1 MKKTAIVLIMA
12 VLFQGLAFA
21 QLKLGVKAGANI
33 SNLSGYTSQDLINDV
48 KGANSYQF
56 GILAK
61 VKLGDFICLQPEV
74 LLSMKG
80 AELANDQS
88 SAALNAL
95 SGLMGGEP
103 IPNSLHLKTTYLEV
117 PLNIQAGIGLG
128 SLARVYGQV
137 SPYLSYLIADDID
150 GAEDFYAAY
159 KDFLSDYDGQPL
171 NSFDYGIGLGAGV
184 EVLFLQ
190 LSVKYDFSLNEFKEV
205 PALGGLLDDV
215 NPLFSSLKHRNLSIS
230 LAFLF

>member
-1 MKKTAIVLIMA
+1 MKKTAIVLLMA
-12 VLFQGLAFA
+12 ILFQGFAFA
-21 QLKLGVKAGANI
+21 QLKFGVKAGANI

-56 GILAK
+56 GVLAK
-61 VKLGDFICLQPEV
+61 INLGNFFSLQPEV

-80 AELANDQS
+80 AELTNDQS
-88 SAALNAL
+88 NAALNTL
-95 SGLMGGEP
+95 STLMGKD

-117 PLNIQAGIGLG
+117 PLNIQAGVSLG

-137 SPYLSYLIADDID
+137 SPYLSYLISDDVD

-159 KDFLSDYDGQPL
+159 KDFLSNYDGAQPL
-171 NSFDYGIGLGAGV
+171 NSFDYGVGLGAGV
-184 EVLFLQ
+184 ELLFLQ

-205 PALGGLLDDV
+205 AGTVLNDV
-215 NPLFSSLKHRNLSIS
+215 NPLFSSLRHRNLSIS

>member
-1 MKKTAIVLIMA
+1 MKKTAIFLMMT

-21 QLKLGVKAGANI
+21 QLKLGVKAGVNI

-61 VKLGDFICLQPEV
+61 VKLGNFFSLQPEV

-80 AELANDQS
+80 AELTNDQS
-88 SAALNAL
+88 NAALNLL
-95 SGLMGGEP
+95 SDAMDRD

-117 PLNIQAGIGLG
+117 PLNIQAGVGLG

-137 SPYLSYLIADDID
+137 SPYLSYLISDDVD

-159 KDFLSDYDGQPL
+159 KNFMSERGDGAQPL

-190 LSVKYDFSLNEFKEV
+190 LAVKYDFGLSEFKEV
-205 PALGGLLDDV
+205 AGTVLKDV
-215 NPLFSSLKHRNLSIS
+215 NPLFSSLKNRNLSIS
-230 LAFLF
+230 LAILF

>member
-1 MKKTAIVLIMA
+1 MKKTAIFFMMT

-21 QLKLGVKAGANI
+21 QLKLGVKAGVNI

-61 VKLGDFICLQPEV
+61 VKLGNFFSLQPEV

-80 AELANDQS
+80 AELTNDQS
-88 SAALNAL
+88 NAALNTL
-95 SGLMGGEP
+95 STLMGET

-128 SLARVYGQV
+128 SLARIYGQV
-137 SPYLSYLIADDID
+137 SPYLSYLISDNVD

-159 KDFLSDYDGQPL
+159 KNFLSNYDGAQPL

-205 PALGGLLDDV
+205 AGTILDDV